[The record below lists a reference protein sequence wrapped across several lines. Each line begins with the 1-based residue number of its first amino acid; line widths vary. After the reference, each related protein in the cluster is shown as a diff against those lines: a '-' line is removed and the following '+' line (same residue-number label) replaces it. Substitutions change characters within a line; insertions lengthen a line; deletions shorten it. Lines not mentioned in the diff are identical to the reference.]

1 MKLQDAY
8 AAERN
13 VAGTWSLIGY
23 TAPTSNTFNYV
34 GALTDTVSLASLNKN
49 VGWQA
54 QNKVALNDCAVSECF
69 WDIQLNNGTAGGQ
82 ISYQACLTADAK
94 PLTANF
100 EAIGAGTACTVSTA
114 AAAGKS
120 E

>member
-1 MKLQDAY
+1 MKLQNAY

-23 TAPTSNTFNYV
+23 TAPTSNNFNYV
-34 GALTDTVSLASLNKN
+34 GALSDTVSLASLSNN

-54 QNKVALNDCAVSECF
+54 QNKVALNDCAASSCY

-82 ISYQACLTADAK
+82 ITYSSCLTARAK

-100 EAIGAGTACTVSTA
+100 EAIGAGSACTVSTA
-114 AAAGKS
+114 AVGGN
-120 E
+120 